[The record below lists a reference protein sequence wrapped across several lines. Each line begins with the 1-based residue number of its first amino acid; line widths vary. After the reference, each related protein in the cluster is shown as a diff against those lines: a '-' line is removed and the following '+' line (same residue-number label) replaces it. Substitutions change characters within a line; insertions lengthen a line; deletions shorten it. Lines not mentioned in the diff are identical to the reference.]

1 MQTLILFA
9 VFFGTTLLLLGIYVF
24 VNRRRLEAAAA
35 LKDRLSTTAA
45 PADISILRDLRKSA
59 VPFLDQLLTGRSYT
73 LLIERAIDRAGM
85 HWTVGEFSIASVLLA
100 SMALLAGQQFGLA
113 SALISASVGL
123 LLPSLLLYIQRR
135 RRVARLEAQ
144 LPEAIDMIVN
154 AMRAGFSFQAAM
166 KFVGEEM
173 PAPVGEEF
181 ATFYDEQRL
190 GLDVRDA
197 LLDLQERIDTLDIKM
212 FVTSLLLQRE
222 TGGNLSELLNTISA
236 LIRQRLQMRGQLRTL
251 TAEPKMSAQ
260 LLAAMPFVMFAIVY
274 ALNPTYMRPMLVSST
289 GHSMLA
295 LSVVLVVVGY
305 AIMSRIADVEM

>member
-197 LLDLQERIDTLDIKM
+197 LLDLQERVDTLDIKM
-212 FVTSLLLQRE
+212 FVTSLLIQRE
-222 TGGNLSELLNTISA
+222 TGGNLGEILTGLST
-236 LIRQRLQMRGQLRTL
+236 LIRDRAALHDQIDTL
-251 TAEPKMSAQ
+251 TAEPKLTGTVLA
-260 LLAAMPFVMFAIVY
+260 LLPLAAFAVIMI
-274 ALNPTYMRPMLVSST
+274 LNPAMMEPMFTTDPGRYTLLFATGALVL
-289 GHSMLA
+289 GF
-295 LSVVLVVVGY
+295 VL
-305 AIMSRIADVEM
+305 IRRIARIDT